1 MQHYHPRE
9 KELTKN
15 DLPRTSAPLPQY
27 LREQA
32 VNNLIRS
39 SPVKNVDQ
47 MATLRDQ
54 PIGFTP
60 NELAKDQKAEDL
72 KKIRKTLALNQR
84 LMDTSNNLDALLN
97 AYAGSLPVKDQRK

>member
-1 MQHYHPRE
+1 MP
-9 KELTKN
+9 KTG
-15 DLPRTSAPLPQY
+15 APLPQY

-32 VNNLIRS
+32 VNNLIRN

-54 PIGFTP
+54 PLGFTP

-97 AYAGSLPVKDQRK
+97 AYAGSLPVKDQKK